1 MRRPQP
7 NAVAML
13 FICVVCVAIAVRPL
27 AEHHHHTLTQVIL
40 AGIVIL
46 IAIIVMVL
54 FLAVLINRGK

>member
-1 MRRPQP
+1 MRRPEP
-7 NAVAML
+7 NAAAML
-13 FICVVCVAIAVRPL
+13 LTCIVCVAIAVRPL

-54 FLAVLINRGK
+54 LLAALINRGK

>member
-1 MRRPQP
+1 MRKPQP

-13 FICVVCVAIAVRPL
+13 LTCIVCVAIAVRPL